1 MFLLLQGKFMKKK
14 ILFGVIFS
22 ICIIMLVNTS
32 SAVEYKTVTDY
43 NRYLLESQLDKF
55 NNIIEK
61 IRQTFEDIKINS
73 FSNIPGNYIK
83 ELSNQLSDLTILIPS
98 NTSLPNF
105 ILNILNFILSLIFSI
120 IGTIIGFIFGK
131 ICGSLLVLFVRILTA
146 PVVLLAKL
154 ITFIVNIFSP

>member
-1 MFLLLQGKFMKKK
+1 MKKK

-32 SAVEYKTVTDY
+32 SAVECKTVTDY
-43 NRYLLESQLDKF
+43 NMYLLESQLYKL

-73 FSNIPGNYIK
+73 ISDISSNDMK
-83 ELSNQLSDLTILIPS
+83 ELFYQLSDLKILILA
-98 NTSLPNF
+98 NTYLPNC
-105 ILNILNFILSLIFSI
+105 ILNILGFILGLLLSL

-131 ICGSLLVLFVRILTA
+131 IFGPLLSFFVRILTA
-146 PVVLLAKL
+146 PAVLLAKL
-154 ITFIVNIFSP
+154 IAFILNIFSP